1 MTKIGLAT
9 LHIHPNRWL
18 ALALD
23 EKDNKLVACTSNNIE
38 QKAVLDLKGA
48 LRRLNRLPDL
58 DETLQS
64 PYSAQVAEKLS
75 LLIQGKEY
83 PFGFH
88 EISITGWSKPRIEI
102 SRQLIQ
108 VPKGKVISYGGL
120 AKLANSSP
128 RGVGSVM
135 RTNPVPWAV
144 PCHRVIHSDGRLGKL
159 GGTVAG
165 TKEKARILQAEGVP
179 FTANGRVNEKAILL

>member
-1 MTKIGLAT
+1 MTNIGLTT
-9 LHIHPNRWL
+9 LRVDPNRWL

-23 EKDNKLVACTSNNIE
+23 MNDNKLVACTSNKTE
-38 QKAVLDLKGA
+38 HEAVSNLKGA
-48 LRRLNRLPDL
+48 LRRLNRLSEL
-58 DETLQS
+58 DESVQS
-64 PYSAQVAEKLS
+64 SHLSRVAQKLS
-75 LLIQGKEY
+75 LLLQGKEY
-83 PFGFH
+83 PFASH
-88 EISITGWSKPRIEI
+88 EISMIGWSKPRIEI
-102 SRQLIQ
+102 SRQLLQ

-120 AKLANSSP
+120 AKLAKSSP

-144 PCHRVIHSDGRLGKL
+144 PCHRVIHSDGQLGKL

-179 FTANGRVNEKAILL
+179 FTANGRVNETAIIL

>member
-1 MTKIGLAT
+1 MAT
-9 LHIHPNRWL
+9 LRINPNRWL

-23 EKDNKLVACTSNNIE
+23 EKDNKLVACTSNDTE
-38 QKAVLDLKGA
+38 QKAVLYLKGA
-48 LRRLNRLPDL
+48 LRRLNRLTEL
-58 DETLQS
+58 DETFQS
-64 PYSAQVAEKLS
+64 SHGAQIAEKLS
-75 LLIQGKEY
+75 LLIQGKEH
-83 PFGFH
+83 PFSFN
-88 EISITGWSKPRIEI
+88 EISISGWSNPRIEI
-102 SRQLIQ
+102 SRQLLQ

>member
-1 MTKIGLAT
+1 MTRICAITVKVE
-9 LHIHPNRWL
+9 PSRWL
-18 ALALD
+18 ALAVE
-23 EKDNKLVACTSNNIE
+23 EKDNKLVACTSNRTE
-38 QKAVLDLKGA
+38 RDAAMSLKGA
-48 LRRLNRLPDL
+48 LRRLNRLEQL
-58 DETLQS
+58 DETIQS
-64 PYSAQVAEKLS
+64 SHLVNVAHKLS
-75 LLIQGKEY
+75 QLILGKAN
-83 PFGFH
+83 PFELH
-88 EISITGWSKPRIEI
+88 EISLLGWSNPRVEI
-102 SRQLIQ
+102 SRQLLQ

-144 PCHRVIHSDGRLGKL
+144 PCHRVIQSDGRLGKL

-179 FTANGRVNEKAILL
+179 FHVNGRVNEKVILL

>member
-1 MTKIGLAT
+1 MAT
-9 LHIHPNRWL
+9 LRIDPNRWL

-23 EKDNKLVACTSNNIE
+23 EKDNKLVACTSNKTE
-38 QKAVLDLKGA
+38 QETVLGLKGA
-48 LRRLNRLPDL
+48 LRRLKRLPEL
-58 DETLQS
+58 DETIHSTHISQ
-64 PYSAQVAEKLS
+64 SAQKLS
-75 LLIQGKEY
+75 QLIEGKEH
-83 PFGFH
+83 PFAFH
-88 EISITGWSKPRIEI
+88 EISMIGWSKPRVEI

-120 AKLANSSP
+120 AKLANSSA

-135 RTNPVPWAV
+135 RTNPVPWAI
-144 PCHRVIHSDGRLGKL
+144 PCHRVIHSDGQLGKL

-179 FTANGRVNEKAILL
+179 FNANGRVNEKAILC